1 MKFRN
6 SIIIENFNYFLNN
19 DNCIVNHNYC
29 DIMIT
34 MLLIN
39 NCIEK
44 RLRPSVSRLEIK
56 GFKYIV

>member
-6 SIIIENFNYFLNN
+6 SIIENFNHFLDN
-19 DNCIVNHNYC
+19 DNCIVHHNYC
-29 DIMIT
+29 DIMII
-34 MLLIN
+34 MLLIS

-44 RLRPSVSRLEIK
+44 GLRPSVSRLEIK